1 MMPQITVQ
9 VGFKKVLMPRLD
21 IERVI
26 ALEDRPT
33 FKHNLKSG
41 N

>member
-1 MMPQITVQ
+1 
-9 VGFKKVLMPRLD
+9 MPRLD

-33 FKHNLKSG
+33 FKHNIKTG
-41 N
+41 T